1 MSVESKPLY
10 TTLPP
15 FAHKGFEHV
24 ECISVV
30 YLKKNNKKNKI
41 KMDKSAIFS
50 TAAVHGYIVCFAAQ
64 CPLKDQCLRW
74 KVGEQMPTDRNFC
87 QCINPHYQDVGTAQ
101 CPHFRKA
108 EKVIFAKGM
117 LHVFNDMMP
126 KKVEAYVREQFLA
139 RHCRT
144 YYYEY
149 RNGERLMPPSVQ
161 EEIRQYFREA
171 GWHDE
176 IVFDGYEEDYEW

>member
-1 MSVESKPLY
+1 
-10 TTLPP
+10 
-15 FAHKGFEHV
+15 
-24 ECISVV
+24 
-30 YLKKNNKKNKI
+30 
-41 KMDKSAIFS
+41 MDKSAIFS

-64 CPLKDQCLRW
+64 CPLKEQCLRW

-149 RNGERLMPPSVQ
+149 RNGERLIPPSVQ